1 MRSRSKQGEQSMKKQ
16 APPSIGRIP
25 AVRRTM
31 LDKIKHRSGV
41 TGAA

>member
-1 MRSRSKQGEQSMKKQ
+1 MRARFQQGERNMKKQ